1 MGAAKP
7 PPSKPLEVDRA
18 GVSLSRS
25 ISLRE
30 LKTILPLVNFKVN
43 SAKFLKD
50 KFVVSSVAWP
60 GRLAS
65 VGSRSL

>member
-1 MGAAKP
+1 MNVAQPSTVEAA
-7 PPSKPLEVDRA
+7 RA
-18 GVSLSRS
+18 EVSLFCS

-50 KFVVSSVAWP
+50 KFVVSVVASWH
-60 GRLAS
+60 GDFANR
-65 VGSRSL
+65 GSLSL